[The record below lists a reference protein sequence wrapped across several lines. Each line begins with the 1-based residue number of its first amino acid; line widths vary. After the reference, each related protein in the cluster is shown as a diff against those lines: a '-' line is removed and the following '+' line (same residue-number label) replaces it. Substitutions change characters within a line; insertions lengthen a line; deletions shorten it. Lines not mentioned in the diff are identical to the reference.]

1 MAQQKRYIVVTKISV
16 ELFLTKAF
24 LYVGW
29 YNLEIPIMIK
39 VSVFRYNSYFVQS
52 VQYVG
57 DPFHQFALNY
67 IFLSIIQSNT
77 FMDLKF
83 DSAKRLK
90 KKQ

>member
-1 MAQQKRYIVVTKISV
+1 MTQQKRYIVVTKISV

-67 IFLSIIQSNT
+67 IFKALFKVT
-77 FMDLKF
+77 HLWT
-83 DSAKRLK
+83 
-90 KKQ
+90 